1 MRLVTFSDS
10 RAARPGIWQRDT
22 DTIVDLGKVLPDGP
36 QDLQGWIERDIAEG
50 ALRRLASERGTVAA
64 GSVRLHAPI
73 PVPRRNILCV
83 GKNYHEHAAEFHN
96 SGFDASAGKSAV
108 PEHPIIFT
116 KWPESVI
123 GPGDAI
129 DSSLDPTQSVDYE
142 GELCVV
148 IGKGGRGI
156 AAADA
161 LAHVYGYTI
170 VNDVTARTLQNRHR
184 QWFLGKSLD
193 TFCPM
198 GPCIVT
204 ADEVPDPTQM
214 MLRTFVNGEL
224 RQQAAVA
231 ELIFDIPMLIE
242 TLSRSMTLAP
252 GDLVA
257 TGTCAGVGI
266 GFDPP
271 KFLRPGDKVS
281 ITIEPIGTLEN
292 VVR

>member
-10 RAARPGIWQRDT
+10 GPARPGIWRRDN
-22 DTIVDLGKVLPDGP
+22 DTIIDLGALAPDGP
-36 QDLQGWIERDIAEG
+36 ADVQGWIERDVAQGSLWAWG
-50 ALRRLASERGTVAA
+50 AERGTVDA

-83 GKNYHEHAAEFHN
+83 GKNYHEHAEEFHQ
-96 SGFDASAGKSAV
+96 SGFDATAGKSAV

-116 KWPESVI
+116 KWPEAVI
-123 GPGDAI
+123 GPGEAI
-129 DSSLDPTQSVDYE
+129 DSSLDPMQSVDYE

-148 IGKGGRGI
+148 IGKGGRAI

-161 LAHVYGYTI
+161 LRHVYGYTI
-170 VNDVTARTLQNRHR
+170 LNDVTARSLQNRHR

-193 TFCPM
+193 TFSPM

-204 ADEVPDPTQM
+204 ADEIPDPTKLVLQ
-214 MLRTFVNGEL
+214 TFVNGEL
-224 RQQAAVA
+224 RQKAPVSD
-231 ELIFDIPMLIE
+231 LIFDIPTLIE

-252 GDLVA
+252 GDLIA

-271 KFLRPGDKVS
+271 RFLHPGDNVS
-281 ITIEPIGTLEN
+281 VTIEPIGTLQN
-292 VVR
+292 PVR